1 MFENMLLSYYN
12 VPWYWSSRWNVI
24 LFERSRSQDLINI
37 AYKKEK
43 GLILNQQIFLF
54 RIRLKQKT
62 VLLMII
68 ISIRLHYTRDIG

>member
-12 VPWYWSSRWNVI
+12 VPWHWSSRWNVI